1 MGMFDALRDRI
12 QKGEEL
18 YIYGA
23 QHHAHCMCIALK
35 LLLPHIRIPH
45 FIVADRTGNPPNLE
59 GIPVKELRECAEHK
73 KDILILVACSEKYY
87 GEIETALLAAG
98 FTNIINGTFG
108 GEFDHEVRELYFNTV
123 KGEHGFTMLKEV
135 QMPEACLKEDRET
148 AEEKDRNERKTV
160 SVYMAKSVADRPLQ
174 SAGEIPPYMHTVQAG
189 AALTEEKIAEHRDDL
204 GINISCK
211 NRNYCECTV
220 THYVWQHAKEDYVGL
235 CHYRRRF
242 PWDDTDMEKIEA
254 GLVDVILPNPV
265 ITVKGGYGIHHKP
278 YVGDWEYNTMLRVLQ
293 DEYPEYYQTALEVME
308 GDLFYPCNMVLAKR
322 EIFGAYAAWL
332 FDVLFKVEAVCGNEN
347 ERTDRYLGYLAE
359 HLTTF
364 YFVHNRNSLRIAHS
378 RMEILK

>member
-1 MGMFDALRDRI
+1 MFDALKDRI

-35 LLLPHIRIPH
+35 LLLPDIRIPH
-45 FIVADRTGNPPNLE
+45 FIVADRTGNPQNLE
-59 GIPVKELRECAEHK
+59 GIPVKELGECTEYD
-73 KDILILVACSEKYY
+73 KDVLILVACSEKYFA
-87 GEIETALLAAG
+87 EIEKALLAAG

-108 GEFDHEVRELYFNTV
+108 GEFDHEVRELYFKEV

-135 QMPEACLKEDRET
+135 QVPESCREEAESKRAEGKECT
-148 AEEKDRNERKTV
+148 ERKTV
-160 SVYMAKSVADRPLQ
+160 SVYMAKSVVDRPLQ

-189 AALTEEKIAEHRDDL
+189 GALTEERIADYRDDL
-204 GINISCK
+204 GNNISCK

-220 THYVWQHAKEDYVGL
+220 THYVWQNAKEDYVGL

-242 PWDDTDMEKIEA
+242 QLNDTDMEKIEA
-254 GLVDVILPNPV
+254 GMVDVILPNPV

-278 YVGDWEYNTMLRVLQ
+278 YVGDLEYNTMLQVLR
-293 DEYPEYYQTALEVME
+293 DDYPEYYQTALEVMA
-308 GDLFYPCNMVLAKR
+308 GDFFYPCNMVLAKR

-332 FDVLFKVEAVCGNEN
+332 FDVLFKVEAVCGDEN
-347 ERTDRYLGYLAE
+347 VRTDRYLGYLAE

-364 YFVHNRNSLRIAHS
+364 YFVHNRNSIKTAHS